1 MNEERISLL
10 KIILQKSYRE
20 GDFTLSS
27 GLKSNF
33 YIDLKP
39 TLLHPESAKLIG
51 SLCVEWI
58 KDSKLNFHGVG
69 GLTLGAD
76 PIVMAVSLVAYHH
89 GIIMPATMI
98 RKEPKKH
105 GTSRFIE
112 GVENFKQGDSFLV
125 VEDVVTTGGS
135 AKKAVEILRAEGY
148 QPTHVFSL
156 VDRETGGAEQFKKLG
171 VHFHALYTLS
181 ELQEMYKRLPY
192 PAVGG

>member
-1 MNEERISLL
+1 MNEQRISLL
-10 KIILQKSYRE
+10 KIILEKSYRE

-27 GLKSNF
+27 GLKSSF

-39 TLLHPESAKLIG
+39 TLLHPESAELIG
-51 SLCVEWI
+51 ALCTEWI
-58 KDSKLNFHGVG
+58 KEEKLNFHGVG

-76 PIVMAVSLVAYHH
+76 PIVMAVTLCAYRE

-105 GTSRFIE
+105 GTSRYIE
-112 GVENFKQGDSFLV
+112 GVENFKAGDTFLV

-156 VDRETGGAEQFKKLG
+156 VDREAGGAEEFKKLG
-171 VHFHALYTLS
+171 VHFHSLYTLT
-181 ELQEMYKRLPY
+181 ELKEMYKRLHHPT
-192 PAVGG
+192 VG

>member
-1 MNEERISLL
+1 MNEERVSLL

-39 TLLHPESAKLIG
+39 TLLHPESAELIG
-51 SLCVEWI
+51 SLCFEWI
-58 KDSKLNFHGVG
+58 QETKLNFHGVG

-76 PIVMAVSLVAYHH
+76 PIVMAVSLAAFRKGVV
-89 GIIMPATMI
+89 MPAAMI

-112 GVENFKQGDSFLV
+112 GVENFKRGDSFLV

-148 QPTHVFSL
+148 SPTHVFSL
-156 VDRETGGAEQFKKLG
+156 VDRESGGAEEFKKLG
-171 VHFHALYTLS
+171 LHFYALFTLT
-181 ELQEMYKRLPY
+181 ELKEMYKRLHHPT
-192 PAVGG
+192 V

>member
-1 MNEERISLL
+1 MRLELL
-10 KIILQKSYRE
+10 KMILQKSYRE

-39 TLLHPESAKLIG
+39 TILHPEGAAKVG
-51 SLCVEWI
+51 ALCVEWMI
-58 KDSKLNFHGVG
+58 AQKITFHGVG

-76 PIVMAVSLVAYHH
+76 PIVMSVSLAALQK
-89 GIIMPATMI
+89 GIILPASMI

-112 GVENFKQGDSFLV
+112 GVENFKRGDRFVV

-135 AKKAVEILRAEGY
+135 AKKAIEILKNEGFA
-148 QPTHVFSL
+148 PTHVFSI
-156 VDRETGGAEQFKKLG
+156 VDRESGGAEEFKKLG
-171 VHFHALYTLS
+171 CEFYSLYTLT
-181 ELQEMYKRLPY
+181 ELRTLYRQMN
-192 PAVGG
+192 V